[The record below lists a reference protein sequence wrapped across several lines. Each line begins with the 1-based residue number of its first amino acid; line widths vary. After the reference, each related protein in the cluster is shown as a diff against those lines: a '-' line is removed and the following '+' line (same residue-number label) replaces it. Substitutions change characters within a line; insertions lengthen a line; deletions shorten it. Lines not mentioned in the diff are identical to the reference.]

1 MTRFLNSLLLW
12 KKFAILGLLGLTLVS
27 LPTFLY
33 VRDSYKVVDAA
44 RMETRGTAP
53 ARAVLRTIQLTQHSR
68 GLSALV
74 LGGKTDQAS
83 VLRAKQQEVERSY
96 QDVAAML
103 KANVNDATI
112 IASWSEA
119 HAHWKRLSEEVSTA
133 KITGKDSTASHTEL
147 IAKVVADL
155 DRIADYF
162 LLTLDPDV
170 DSYYLIFGSIYH
182 LPAMAENL
190 GRMRA
195 RGTNILTQGSA
206 TTEERMAMSALLED
220 ARQSHAAMS
229 AAFGKAIA
237 ANPELKAKLGGIAD
251 ETIANARTVM
261 QLADEQV
268 IKAAKPNFSSADYVR
283 QFTVVIDEQFKL
295 ISVAMTELD
304 GLLAARDK
312 RLTVA
317 IYTLFITVIITSL
330 IAAWIGY
337 LITLSITR
345 PLQDMVR
352 ITNAIAE
359 GNLVGQDTTDRP
371 DEIGQVQRAI
381 SEMVDK
387 LRASMA
393 DVGRVMGAMAEGDLN
408 QTITND
414 YQGAFGELKD
424 HTNNTVNKL
433 HKVVTDVNA
442 TAESMAAAAEQVSAT
457 SMALSQAASEQAAG
471 VEQTSASIEEMT
483 ASIMQNTENAK
494 VTDGMA
500 SGAAREAQEGGEAVR
515 ATVSAMN
522 QIAKQITII
531 DDIAYQ
537 TNLLALNA
545 AIEAAR
551 AGEHGKGF
559 AVVAAEVRKL
569 AERSQVAA
577 QEIAEVASNSVELAE
592 KAGHLLDDMVP
603 KIRKTSELVQEI
615 TAASEEQSLGVGQI
629 NGAVGQLN
637 ATTQQNAASSEELA
651 ATAAQMS
658 SQAEELQRS
667 MSFFSVGGSA
677 DRTAALQAAV
687 QRSASAGVT
696 SIKSARHAPRQVR
709 LDEAPDE
716 TQFAAF

>member
-1 MTRFLNSLLLW
+1 MTRLLNNLLLW
-12 KKFAILGLLGLTLVS
+12 KKFATLGVLGLVLVS

-44 RMETRGTAP
+44 RMETRGTTP
-53 ARAVLRTIQLTQHSR
+53 ARAMLRAIQLMQQSR

-74 LGGKTDQAS
+74 LGGKVEQSDT
-83 VLRAKQQEVERSY
+83 LRAKQQEVVRAFQE
-96 QDVAAML
+96 VATLL
-103 KANVNDATI
+103 KASVNDAAI
-112 IASWSEA
+112 NSGWSEA
-119 HAHWKRLSEEVSTA
+119 STGWKRLQEDVNGRKISGKESTA
-133 KITGKDSTASHTEL
+133 AHTAL
-147 IAKVVADL
+147 IAQVAQEL
-155 DRIADYF
+155 DRVADYF

-170 DSYYLIFGSIYH
+170 DSYYLIFASMYH
-182 LPAMAENL
+182 LPAMAEDL

-195 RGTNILTQGSA
+195 QGANILTQGSA
-206 TTEERMAMSALLED
+206 STEERTVMAGLLDD
-220 ARQSHAAMS
+220 ARQRHAAMS
-229 AAFGKAIA
+229 AALGKAIA

-251 ETIANARTVM
+251 DTIANARTVM
-261 QLADEQV
+261 QLADEQIV
-268 IKAAKPNFSSADYVR
+268 KAAKPSFAAPEYVR
-283 QFTVVIDEQFKL
+283 QFTTVIDEQYKL
-295 ISVAMTELD
+295 IAVAMAELD
-304 GLLAARDK
+304 VLLVARDQ
-312 RLTVA
+312 RLTWA
-317 IYTLFITVIITSL
+317 IYTLFATVIVTSL
-330 IAAWIGY
+330 IAGWIGY
-337 LITLSITR
+337 LITVSITR
-345 PLQDMVR
+345 PLRSTVE
-352 ITNAIAE
+352 ISHAIAAGDLRGHE
-359 GNLVGQDTTDRP
+359 SSDRS

-381 SEMVDK
+381 SDMADK

-408 QTITND
+408 QAITND

-424 HTNNTVNKL
+424 HTNNTVAKL
-433 HKVVTDVNA
+433 NKVVTEVNS

-483 ASIMQNTENAK
+483 ASILQNTENAK

-592 KAGHLLDDMVP
+592 KAGRLLDDMVP
-603 KIRKTSELVQEI
+603 KIRKTSDLVQEI
-615 TAASEEQSLGVGQI
+615 TAASEEQSIGVAQI
-629 NGAVGQLN
+629 NDAVGQLN

-658 SQAEELQRS
+658 GQAEELQRA
-667 MSFFSVGGSA
+667 MSFFS
-677 DRTAALQAAV
+677 
-687 QRSASAGVT
+687 SASAKVAKEPPRTTIAAVT
-696 SIKSARHAPRQVR
+696 PIKPLRPVLARPSWQKDHADDTEFV
-709 LDEAPDE
+709 
-716 TQFAAF
+716 AF

>member
-1 MTRFLNSLLLW
+1 MTRLLNSLQLW
-12 KKFAILGLLGLTLVS
+12 KKFAILGLLGLILVS

-44 RMETRGTAP
+44 RMETKGTAP
-53 ARAVLRTIQLTQHSR
+53 ARAVLRAIQLTQQSR

-74 LGGKTDQAS
+74 LGGKSEQAGA
-83 VLRAKQQEVERSY
+83 LRSKQQEVERAY

-103 KANVNDATI
+103 KNTVTDGAIN
-112 IASWSEA
+112 ASWAEA
-119 HAHWKRLSEEVSTA
+119 HAHWKRLADDVNSA
-133 KITGKDSTASHTEL
+133 KISGKDSTASHTEL
-147 IAKVVADL
+147 IAKVVAEL

-195 RGTNILTQGSA
+195 RGANILTQGSA
-206 TTEERMAMSALLED
+206 SAEERMAMAGLLED

-229 AAFGKAIA
+229 AALGKAIA
-237 ANPELKAKLGGIAD
+237 ANPELKAKLGGVAD
-251 ETIANARTVM
+251 EAIGNARIAM
-261 QLADEQV
+261 QLADEQI
-268 IKAAKPNFSSADYVR
+268 IKPAKPSYSAPDYVK
-283 QFTVVIDEQFKL
+283 QFTTVIDEQYKL
-295 ISVAMTELD
+295 ISVAMVELD
-304 GLLAARDK
+304 LLLQARDN
-312 RLTVA
+312 RLTWA
-317 IYTLFITVIITSL
+317 IYTLFATVILTSL
-330 IAAWIGY
+330 VAAWIGY
-337 LITLSITR
+337 LITVSITR
-345 PLQDMVR
+345 PLQETVKVS
-352 ITNAIAE
+352 NAIAE
-359 GNLVGQDTTDRP
+359 GDLTAQASCDRA
-371 DEIGQVQRAI
+371 DEIGQLQRAI
-381 SEMVDK
+381 GDMVDK
-387 LRASMA
+387 LRASMD
-393 DVGRVMGAMAEGDLN
+393 DVGRVMGAMANGDLN
-408 QTITND
+408 QTITNE
-414 YQGAFGELKD
+414 YQGAFGELKN
-424 HTNNTVNKL
+424 HTNNTVAKL
-433 HKVVTDVNA
+433 HKVVTDVNS

-471 VEQTSASIEEMT
+471 VEETSASIEEMT

-577 QEIAEVASNSVELAE
+577 QEIAEVASNSVALAE

-658 SQAEELQRS
+658 SQAEHLQRS
-667 MSFFSVGGSA
+667 MAFFSVGSGQG
-677 DRTAALQAAV
+677 AAARVEVVRAP
-687 QRSASAGVT
+687 APVT
-696 SIKSARHAPRQVR
+696 PIKGGRHAVPRPAWLKEQPNESEFV
-709 LDEAPDE
+709 
-716 TQFAAF
+716 AF